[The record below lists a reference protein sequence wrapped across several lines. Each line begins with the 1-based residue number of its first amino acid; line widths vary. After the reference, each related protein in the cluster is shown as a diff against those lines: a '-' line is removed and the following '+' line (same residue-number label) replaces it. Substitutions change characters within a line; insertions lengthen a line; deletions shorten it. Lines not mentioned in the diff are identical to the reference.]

1 MEKQV
6 HRAYLSQAMYQM
18 LTYIKET
25 FVIKHNYEDI
35 QYTEHQVWDVQA
47 IYDWLT
53 LVLNNLQEIVVEM
66 SVIK

>member
-1 MEKQV
+1 MQTTLKYNLIISMEKQV

-35 QYTEHQVWDVQA
+35 QYTEHQV
-47 IYDWLT
+47 
-53 LVLNNLQEIVVEM
+53 
-66 SVIK
+66 